1 MLPDV
6 QLLKPEVPIGLS
18 RVGATG
24 IKKLVEVQREGKRPI
39 ILISSFDVFVDLP
52 AHLKGVNLS
61 RNFEVIDEVIE
72 TLTSQPIEN
81 IEDLVVEVAKNL
93 LDRHEYATNA
103 EAKMTAELIM
113 RKRTPKTR
121 QRTQE
126 VVRIFGEAKISRN
139 GKKLVFVGVEVTGI
153 TACPCAQ
160 ELVRARSAERL
171 AEMGFDDDAIQRILD
186 AVPVA
191 SHNQRGRAM
200 LKVQVTDSF
209 KVPIAKLIEIAK
221 TSMSYETFE
230 ILKRED
236 ELEVVEMAHRNTRFV
251 EDGVRI
257 MACNLLKAFP
267 EAPDNVLAFL
277 RQENE
282 ESIHQ
287 HNVVAER
294 YATFGELR
302 NEIGSAGTAA
312 DSPNP

>member
-6 QLLKPEVPIGLS
+6 QLFKPEVPIGLS

-24 IKKLVEVQREGKRPI
+24 IKKLVEVKREGKRPI

-72 TLTSQPIEN
+72 ALTAKPIEN
-81 IEDLVVEVAKNL
+81 IEDLVVEIANYL
-93 LDRHEYATNA
+93 LERHEYATRA
-103 EAKMTAELIM
+103 EVKMAAELIM
-113 RKRTPKTR
+113 RKKTPRTK

-126 VVRIFGEAKISRN
+126 VVKIFGEASLSRD

-153 TACPCAQ
+153 TVCPCAQ
-160 ELVRARSAERL
+160 ELVRANSAKKL
-171 AEMGFDDDAIQRILD
+171 IEMGIDEDLVQKILET
-186 AVPVA
+186 VPIA
-191 SHNQRGRAM
+191 SHNQRGRAT

-221 TSMSYETFE
+221 SSMSYETYE

-236 ELEVVEMAHRNTRFV
+236 ELEVIEIAHRNTRFV

-257 MACNLLKAFP
+257 MTAELLKAFSN
-267 EAPDNVLAFL
+267 APDNILAFL

-294 YATFGELR
+294 YATIGELR
-302 NEIGSAGTAA
+302 NEIGTSSADGSS
-312 DSPNP
+312 DY